1 MLGKLT
7 KSPSPTP
14 GTQFQP
20 PSQPSPQV
28 QLQLQQQSS
37 ENSWTGR
44 QQQPR
49 LHNQSAYIENTVRHA
64 SQSLPPG
71 APGLQGRGSPPA
83 ISPDFPSKQLP
94 QAMSQQQFLAQQ
106 SSTATVQPPR
116 QSQQPQYESVPIPAG
131 YGRLQ
136 GEYDAGQGQF
146 FHQPTLQQGNRQE
159 YSNLDPRQASI
170 GRQSENRLSMDRRT
184 ISPDLSR
191 QGTQASRTHET
202 TRSLSP
208 PISDGPSRSMTPAS
222 ESGQFGRRQSLREG
236 SLLGHQTPVRGP
248 SIREGQGQ
256 DSQRYQQ
263 PLPLPQS
270 IAQVQ
275 SGVNEYERSPSPRS
289 VPLPISPPH
298 LHPPFPPPPVQVR
311 SEAPI
316 GLVMETTESPPP
328 PPPPKEEIR
337 QSTPMNENMQKQ
349 KQTKPPNGSGS
360 TENIDT
366 SLPSAPP
373 AMVLSLV
380 PATGDTPPPPPTQKD
395 EDMEKEAV
403 DFSTEKIAVNLDL
416 YGPGSKR
423 NGNDSEDEYIMS
435 PTAYPGQAWE
445 PSYYGWS

>member
-7 KSPSPTP
+7 RSPSPTP
-14 GTQFQP
+14 GTQYQP
-20 PSQPSPQV
+20 PPQPSPQA
-28 QLQLQQQSS
+28 QLQQQSS

-49 LHNQSAYIENTVRHA
+49 PHNQSAYTESMVRHV

-71 APGLQGRGSPPA
+71 APGSQGRGSPPV
-83 ISPDFPSKQLP
+83 IPPDIPMP
-94 QAMSQQQFLAQQ
+94 HQQFLTQK
-106 SSTATVQPPR
+106 SPTTTVQPLQ
-116 QSQQPQYESVPIPAG
+116 QSQQPQYESVPIPTG

-136 GEYDAGQGQF
+136 GEYNA
-146 FHQPTLQQGNRQE
+146 RQE
-159 YSNLDPRQASI
+159 YSNVDPRQASI

-222 ESGQFGRRQSLREG
+222 ETGQFGRQQSLREG

-256 DSQRYQQ
+256 DNQRYQQ
-263 PLPLPQS
+263 PLSLPQS
-270 IAQVQ
+270 IAQAQ
-275 SGVNEYERSPSPRS
+275 NGSNEYERSPSPRS
-289 VPLPISPPH
+289 VPLPISPPN
-298 LHPPFPPPPVQVR
+298 LHPPFPPPPIQVR
-311 SEAPI
+311 SEAPM

-328 PPPPKEEIR
+328 LPPKEEIG
-337 QSTPMNENMQKQ
+337 QPAPMNENMQKE
-349 KQTKPPNGSGS
+349 KQTKPPHGSGS
-360 TENIDT
+360 TENT
-366 SLPSAPP
+366 NTPLPSAPP
-373 AMVLSLV
+373 VIISSLV
-380 PATGDTPPPPPTQKD
+380 PATRDTPPPLPMQKD

-423 NGNDSEDEYIMS
+423 NGNDSEDEYVMS